1 MLEIPRKTNSVVCGC
16 GFKVEGV
23 ATKELAIKMFVK
35 HVCQPR
41 IGLEREGWDTPP
53 DAA

>member
-1 MLEIPRKTNSVVCGC
+1 MEGQVLCGYCGDDLDNEDALDDHLNVCRKRPVWV
-16 GFKVEGV
+16 
-23 ATKELAIKMFVK
+23 
-35 HVCQPR
+35 PR

>member
-1 MLEIPRKTNSVVCGC
+1 MTAEVQCGYCGDPLETEAALDDHLSVCEKRPRWV
-16 GFKVEGV
+16 
-23 ATKELAIKMFVK
+23 
-35 HVCQPR
+35 PR

>member
-1 MLEIPRKTNSVVCGC
+1 MKAQILCGYCGDELEKTDDLDAHLPTCRKRPVWVP
-16 GFKVEGV
+16 K
-23 ATKELAIKMFVK
+23 
-35 HVCQPR
+35 